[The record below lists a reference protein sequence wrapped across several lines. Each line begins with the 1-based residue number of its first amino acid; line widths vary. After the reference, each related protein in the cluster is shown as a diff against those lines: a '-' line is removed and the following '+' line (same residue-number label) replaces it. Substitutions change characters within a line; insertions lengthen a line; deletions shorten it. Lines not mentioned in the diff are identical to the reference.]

1 MVKGKMRFRVN
12 WVENSTPWGVLG
24 AVFRW
29 CDTAGLAAYNE
40 VEAKEEDKAL
50 VKEWVEM
57 WDGNG
62 VMRNNSCEIYTNNMG
77 KEVWVETCL
86 SKVGRT
92 SWGVSFEIFNVSMEK
107 TLARMDTTIVHV
119 DAKTH
124 SRSVPIPQVEKLR
137 KYVNSTGPKT
147 NPHPPRDPST
157 AVSRKAFTTKV
168 RVTDCDSLG
177 HINNA
182 VYPLLALES
191 FPTDIIPPIGSC
203 KVEYIKQI
211 LPEETLQVQ
220 TFLSNTPTPLYTSE
234 FRVDGELVATCVT
247 APLQAGTSK
256 L

>member
-1 MVKGKMRFRVN
+1 MNFRVN

-29 CDTAGLAAYNE
+29 CDTAGSMAFRQIEAEEGDKGLAQAWM
-40 VEAKEEDKAL
+40 D
-50 VKEWVEM
+50 M
-57 WDGNG
+57 GC
-62 VMRNNSCEIYTNNMG
+62 VMRSNFCEIYAEKLG
-77 KEVWVETCL
+77 KEACVE
-86 SKVGRT
+86 VGLTRVGKT
-92 SWGVSFEIFNVSMEK
+92 SWGVSFDIYSK
-107 TLARMDTTIVHV
+107 DSKDLLAKMVTTMVGV
-119 DAKTH
+119 DKETH
-124 SRSVPIPQVEKLR
+124 SKPTLIPQAEKLR
-137 KYVNSTGPKT
+137 KYVHQSRKQL

-247 APLQAGTSK
+247 APLQAGTMDSK